1 MNPDDLKERL
11 TTDRK
16 HIWHP
21 YSGITNPSPVSM
33 VKSAVGTRLKLADG
47 SELIDGISSWWTAAH
62 GHNHPAIVAAIE
74 AQMRQ
79 LSHVMFA
86 GFTHEPA
93 VKLTEQ
99 LIKIAPAPLNTVF
112 YSDSGSVSVEIALKM
127 AIQYQNAK
135 GKPGKQKFLT
145 VRGGYHGDTFATMAL
160 SDPVNG
166 MHSIFRNVLPEHLF
180 APVPFSEYGAEWD
193 EINFVEMRRI
203 AEQHYHEI
211 AAVIIEPIFQGAGG
225 MRFYSP
231 EYLRQLR
238 LICNQFDLLLIFDE
252 IATGFGRTG
261 KMFAAEHA
269 GITPDIMCIGK
280 ALTGGCLTLAATMTT
295 ANVAGTIA
303 SGNPGI
309 LLHGPTYM
317 ANPLACAA
325 ANASLTLFQEYPWQD
340 NVNNIEAQM
349 RRELSPAIELPAV
362 AAVRVLGA
370 IGVIE
375 TKIPV
380 DASQLQ
386 HLFTA
391 AGVWLRPFGKYIYLM
406 PPFIISSEE
415 LSRLTTAAV
424 TAASISGPNTAGKSV
439 V

>member
-21 YSGITNPSPVSM
+21 YSGMTNPPPVSM

-74 AQMRQ
+74 AQMRE

-127 AIQYQNAK
+127 AIQYQQAK
-135 GKPGKQKFLT
+135 GKAGKHKFLT

-166 MHSIFRNVLPEHLF
+166 MHSIFRDILPEHFF
-180 APVPFSEYGAEWD
+180 APVPSPGYGSEWD
-193 EINFVEMRRI
+193 ETNVDEMRRI
-203 AEQHYHEI
+203 AEQHQHEI

-238 LICNQFDLLLIFDE
+238 LLCNQFDLLLIFDE

-280 ALTGGCLTLAATMTT
+280 AITGGCLTLAATMTT
-295 ANVAGTIA
+295 TNVVETIA
-303 SGNPGI
+303 FGNPGI

-325 ANASLTLFQEYPWQD
+325 ANASLTLFQEYPWQA

-362 AAVRVLGA
+362 VAVRVLGA

-380 DASQLQ
+380 DILQLQ
-386 HLFTA
+386 PLFTA

-415 LSRLTTAAV
+415 LSRLTVAAV
-424 TAASISGPNTAGKSV
+424 RAASITDRQTTGKSV

>member
-1 MNPDDLKERL
+1 
-11 TTDRK
+11 
-16 HIWHP
+16 
-21 YSGITNPSPVSM
+21 M
-33 VKSAVGTRLKLADG
+33 VKSAAGTRLKLADG

-62 GHNHPAIVAAIE
+62 GHNHPSIIAGIE

-135 GKPGKQKFLT
+135 GKNGKQFFLT

-166 MHSIFRNVLPEHLF
+166 MHSIFRDVLPEHFF
-180 APVPFSEYGAEWD
+180 APVPAPDYGAEWD
-193 EINFVEMRRI
+193 ESSFAELRRI
-203 AEQHYHEI
+203 AEQHHHEI

-238 LICNQFDLLLIFDE
+238 MICNQFDLLLIFDE

-269 GITPDIMCIGK
+269 GIAPDIMCIGK

-295 ANVAGTIA
+295 TNVAETIA

-325 ANASLTLFQEYPWQD
+325 AYASLTLFEEYPWQD
-340 NVNNIEAQM
+340 NVKNIEAQM
-349 RRELSPAIELPAV
+349 RRELLPALELPAV

-386 HLFTA
+386 QSFTA

-424 TAASISGPNTAGKSV
+424 TAASITDRQTTGKYV